1 MAKHMVKCFHCG
13 KTFDANS
20 EPFVKPRAN
29 RYAHAACDQQ
39 ANANKTQE
47 ERDYEML
54 VDYIK
59 HLLGN
64 PTPRVWKQL
73 KEYKEQYGYTYSG
86 IYKTLVWWFDLK
98 HNDVEKAN
106 GGIGIV
112 PYVYDQASQYYYA
125 LYLAQIAN
133 EDKDVARMQS
143 QVREFFIEPPRIQ
156 KRVPRLFKFE
166 EEEE

>member
-1 MAKHMVKCFHCG
+1 MAKHMVKCFYCG

-47 ERDYEML
+47 ERDYEIL

-59 HLLGN
+59 QLLGN
-64 PTPRVWKQL
+64 VNPRVWKQL

-112 PYVYDQASQYYYA
+112 PYVYDQASHYYYA

-166 EEEE
+166 EEEK